1 MKDRN
6 LALIVDDSELN
17 RSMLADILSDEYDII
32 EAENG
37 LEAISQFEKHQF
49 DISLVL
55 LDIVMPEMDGF
66 EVLAIMSKNK
76 WIERVPVI
84 IISAESSSS
93 YIDNAYDLGATEF
106 ISRPFDPKTVQR
118 RASNTVMLY
127 SKQNM
132 LENMVTEQMLDKEKS
147 NLIMVEL
154 LSHIVELRN
163 GESGMHVLNIRSIT
177 KMLLTQLC
185 RTSDRY
191 ASIRSKISLI
201 ANASSLHD
209 IGKISVPEHILNN
222 PGSLS
227 ADEWVVMKA
236 HSMAG
241 ANILESTRYYPDEEL
256 VRVARDI
263 CRWHHE
269 RYDGGGYPDALVG
282 EQIPIEAQ
290 VVALA
295 DVYDALTHKRVYKEA
310 ISHEESMRMIL
321 YGECGAFNPL
331 LLQCLV
337 DIAPQLKSEMDM
349 KSLGR
354 ITKEDML
361 DITRS
366 MMQTGDV
373 SNRTLALLEQERTKY
388 QFFAHLSQEIQFEY
402 NVKTDLLM
410 LSEWG
415 AEMLGLSS
423 IVPNPL
429 GHVRLH
435 QIIMREDLL
444 SLRDLILSATP
455 DNPNVSSSYLLHVN
469 NQKRWHKILARP
481 LWLGNDEEALTG
493 FIGKCVDVHE
503 EQLKLDRLVR
513 QASTDPLT
521 GMFHREAAR
530 QAILPQ
536 LERHEHDEK
545 RFALMLFDLD
555 QFKTANDSYGHLFGD
570 KILKQMALRVQRSVR
585 ESDVT
590 ARIGGDEFL
599 VFIEYEDDPCA
610 ACKRV
615 FESLASSSDE
625 YPMTVS
631 MGVALFP
638 AHATCYDDL
647 FHRADQALYAAK
659 QLGRDRCC
667 FYEDSMAGL
676 LSVLSEICRQDQE
689 PEPEPENL
697 EGSRR

>member
-154 LSHIVELRN
+154 LSHIVEFRN

-321 YGECGAFNPL
+321 NGECGAFNPL

-423 IVPNPL
+423 IIPNPL

-455 DNPNVSSSYLLHVN
+455 TTP
-469 NQKRWHKILARP
+469 
-481 LWLGNDEEALTG
+481 T
-493 FIGKCVDVHE
+493 
-503 EQLKLDRLVR
+503 
-513 QASTDPLT
+513 
-521 GMFHREAAR
+521 
-530 QAILPQ
+530 
-536 LERHEHDEK
+536 
-545 RFALMLFDLD
+545 
-555 QFKTANDSYGHLFGD
+555 
-570 KILKQMALRVQRSVR
+570 
-585 ESDVT
+585 
-590 ARIGGDEFL
+590 
-599 VFIEYEDDPCA
+599 
-610 ACKRV
+610 
-615 FESLASSSDE
+615 
-625 YPMTVS
+625 
-631 MGVALFP
+631 
-638 AHATCYDDL
+638 
-647 FHRADQALYAAK
+647 
-659 QLGRDRCC
+659 
-667 FYEDSMAGL
+667 
-676 LSVLSEICRQDQE
+676 
-689 PEPEPENL
+689 
-697 EGSRR
+697 